1 MFDYITYRNQGAT
14 RSQPLDDGL
23 AKRLGYLKNLGVSME
38 VFSGGQPTAEE
49 GGPRTGSVRH
59 DHGGAA
65 DAFFYKDGRKLDWAN
80 EADRPIFK
88 QIVSQGKANGI
99 TGFGAGPGYMQQ
111 GSMHIG
117 GGTPGVWGAGGKSA
131 NAPEWLTNAYNGTVG
146 AVSPQ
151 NAMAQVQAKQIDPI
165 AEVLAA
171 GGNAPAGF
179 NAQALAGSTGG
190 SSAAASAPAAPADTS
205 KGLLG
210 IDVPGL
216 TGNKNLG
223 GLLAFSQMAMQQPQV
238 ADDTP
243 RGGLL
248 ASQPVQIAPMTTPKQ
263 TFKPWERYL
272 GLMGRV

>member
-80 EADRPIFK
+80 EADRPVFE

-99 TGFGAGPGYMQQ
+99 SGFGAGPGYMQQ

-117 GGTPGVWGAGGKSA
+117 GGTPRVWGADGKSA
-131 NAPEWLTNAYNGTVG
+131 NAPEWLTNAYNGTAG
-146 AVSPQ
+146 AASPQ
-151 NAMAQVQAKQIDPI
+151 NAMAQVQAKQIDPV

-171 GGNAPAGF
+171 GGNA
-179 NAQALAGSTGG
+179 QALGGSTGG
-190 SSAAASAPAAPADTS
+190 SSAAPGAPAATADAS

-223 GLLAFSQMAMQQPQV
+223 GLLTLSQMAMQQPQV

-248 ASQPVQIAPMTTPKQ
+248 ASQPVQIVPMTSAKP
-263 TFKPWERYL
+263 TFKPWELSMFR
-272 GLMGRV
+272 GRA

>member
-65 DAFFYKDGRKLDWAN
+65 DAFFYKDGRKLDWTN
-80 EADRPIFK
+80 EADRPIFE

-131 NAPEWLTNAYNGTVG
+131 NAPEWLTNAYNGAGT
-146 AVSPQ
+146 PQ
-151 NAMAQVQAKQIDPI
+151 AAMAQVQAKQIDPVS
-165 AEVLAA
+165 EVLAA
-171 GGNAPAGF
+171 GGNTPQGFTPPAVT
-179 NAQALAGSTGG
+179 GSTGG
-190 SSAAASAPAAPADTS
+190 SSATASAPAAPAETS

-210 IDVPGL
+210 IDIPGL

-248 ASQPVQIAPMTTPKQ
+248 RSQPIEIQTAQQMQPKQ
-263 TFKPWERYL
+263 TFKPWELSMFR
-272 GLMGRV
+272 GRV